1 MSRHPMKAKELL
13 RVWHFDT
20 TTAGKGP
27 GKGTSP
33 SAAQQVRRKRRAL
46 PDARCLPEVYITLG
60 SLRCSAGLRYRIR
73 DGTMEPLG
81 LPERQCQDLPFNED
95 LAGWTNQWG
104 NFFRGKK
111 KSSLYSFRGGG
122 LSPKE

>member
-1 MSRHPMKAKELL
+1 MKAKELL

-95 LAGWTNQWG
+95 LAEWANQSG
-104 NFFRGKK
+104 NVVSGDEESILDAIRESG
-111 KSSLYSFRGGG
+111 
-122 LSPKE
+122 